1 MIFKKEIKLFILNL
15 LSIFYTIP
23 KLIFISFVQKKYINL
38 VFSSSKLTKQT
49 DVYRVDLNFD
59 SDLIW
64 NPSIPLPFLR
74 KKVQSIYSIH
84 FVDKLPLDFI
94 ETHII
99 HCRKNLLKDDG
110 KYFLS
115 VKDSSFYIDAYSK
128 NSFSLFYD
136 LSNKKNFKNYGFIDQ
151 INNLYREGNMTLF
164 DEEYIKNLF
173 LKNGFK
179 KIIKRKFNY
188 SFDLPNYFNDSI
200 YLTAHK

>member
-136 LSNKKNFKNYGFIDQ
+136 LSNKKNFKNYGLIDQ

>member
-23 KLIFISFVQKKYINL
+23 KLIFISFFQKKYINL
-38 VFSSSKLTKQT
+38 VFSSAKLTKQT

-94 ETHII
+94 ERHII
-99 HCRKNLLKDDG
+99 HCRKNLLKDNG
-110 KYFLS
+110 KYVLS
-115 VKDSSFYIDAYSK
+115 VKDSSFYINAYSK

-136 LSNKKNFKNYGFIDQ
+136 LSNKNNFKNYGIIDQ

-164 DEEYIKNLF
+164 DEEYIKNIF

-179 KIIKRKFNY
+179 KILKRKFNY
-188 SFDLPNYFNDSI
+188 SFDLPNYFIDSI
-200 YLTAHK
+200 YLTVHK